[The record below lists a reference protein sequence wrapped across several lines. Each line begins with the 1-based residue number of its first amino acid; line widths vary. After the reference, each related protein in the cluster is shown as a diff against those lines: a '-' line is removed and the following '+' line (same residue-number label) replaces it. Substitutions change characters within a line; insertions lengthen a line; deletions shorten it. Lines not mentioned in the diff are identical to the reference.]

1 MRRRVDSIITE
12 LSGGP
17 IDYDDQQYLVDQFAK
32 QTGESYVKYRRYFTI
47 LLAVEVPIIGYVAK
61 NPYLRLLALLSVLL
75 TAFLTNAIF
84 PRWRSSFYAANF
96 AGCFLFVYLA
106 WCMGVQS
113 LWILLPVI
121 NMATVVMMESANG
134 NVVEEIDRLREKT
147 YKLKTA

>member
-1 MRRRVDSIITE
+1 MDSIITE

-17 IDYDDQQYLVDQFAK
+17 IDYDDQKYLVDQFAK

-61 NPYLRLLALLSVLL
+61 NPYLRLLTLLSVLL

>member
-17 IDYDDQQYLVDQFAK
+17 IDYDDQKYLVDQFAK

-61 NPYLRLLALLSVLL
+61 NPYLRLLTLLSVLL

>member
-1 MRRRVDSIITE
+1 MDSIITE

-61 NPYLRLLALLSVLL
+61 NPYLRLLTLLSVLL

-84 PRWRSSFYAANF
+84 PRCRSSFYAANF

-106 WCMGVQS
+106 WCMGVKS

>member
-1 MRRRVDSIITE
+1 MDSIITE

-61 NPYLRLLALLSVLL
+61 NPYLRLLTLLSVLL